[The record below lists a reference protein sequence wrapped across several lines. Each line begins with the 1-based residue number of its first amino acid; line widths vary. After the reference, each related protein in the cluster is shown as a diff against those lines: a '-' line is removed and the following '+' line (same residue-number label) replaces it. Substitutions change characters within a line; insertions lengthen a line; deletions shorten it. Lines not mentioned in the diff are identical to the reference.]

1 LRACANT
8 AKTILLNCKV
18 DIMLKRFTF
27 FCVAVAIAG
36 CSASETA
43 APPPAPPMAVKTA
56 VAVAAGE
63 MVLAT
68 LPATVVQ
75 PPGARVAVA
84 APFPG
89 LVRDVA
95 VQPGQ
100 AVRRGQVLATLISRD
115 AMQMAAELSRAEA
128 RRRLTAAELARMEAL
143 ARAGVVAGARAD
155 SAAAANAEATIS
167 VDAARRMLVQM
178 GADRSGSVRLVAPI
192 AGRVASMALEAG
204 AAVDGSSAPI
214 VIEAEGSRWLALQVP
229 ERLAGSLRAGMA
241 VRTDDGQRGR
251 LETIGS
257 AIDPATRA
265 FAARARLDD
274 GGPMLNSGRLLR
286 LTIAGPAPAGAVAV
300 PAAALAAENG
310 ADLVFVKGAK
320 GFAARPV
327 TRAGSGDPAVI
338 VAGLKAGEAVAIRN
352 LPELRAGMAR

>member
-1 LRACANT
+1 
-8 AKTILLNCKV
+8 
-18 DIMLKRFTF
+18 
-27 FCVAVAIAG
+27 
-36 CSASETA
+36 
-43 APPPAPPMAVKTA
+43 MAVKTA
-56 VAVAAGE
+56 VAAAAGE

-84 APFPG
+84 APFAG

-100 AVRRGQVLATLISRD
+100 AVRRGQLLATLISRD
-115 AMQMAAELSRAEA
+115 AMQLAAELARAEA
-128 RRRLTAAELARMEAL
+128 RRQLTAAERARMEAL

-155 SAAAANAEATIS
+155 SAVAADAEARIS
-167 VDAARRMLVQM
+167 VDVARRMLAQM

-192 AGRVASMALEAG
+192 AGRVASLALEAG

-229 ERLAGSLRAGMA
+229 ERLAGSLRPGLA
-241 VRTDDGQRGR
+241 VRTDDGR
-251 LETIGS
+251 
-257 AIDPATRA
+257 PA
-265 FAARARLDD
+265 
-274 GGPMLNSGRLLR
+274 LNSGRLLR
-286 LTIAGPAPAGAVAV
+286 LVMSAPAPAGAVAV
-300 PAAALAAENG
+300 PAAALAADNG

-338 VAGLKAGEAVAIRN
+338 TAGLKAGETVAISN
-352 LPELRAGMAR
+352 LPELRAAAQR